1 MDFVVQFGMAFL
13 REKIFHGMIWKFISY
28 KMEFYMF
35 ENGMN
40 FLKRTEQKKIFWSSY
55 ADFWNEK
62 KLDLLIFG
70 MFLQRH
76 A

>member
-1 MDFVVQFGMAFL
+1 MAFL